1 MNMEAET
8 EVMHLLA
15 KELQA
20 SLAMTGSYEEDME
33 AALSHILKN
42 NNCQHPDFRVLALRS
57 VRKYISVVLSHQFV
71 LLCYSSCRK

>member
-8 EVMHLLA
+8 EVMHLPA

-42 NNCQHPDFRVLALRS
+42 NNCQHLDFRV
-57 VRKYISVVLSHQFV
+57 
-71 LLCYSSCRK
+71 